1 MKLFVQSLVIKVER
15 KDEYTEIKKVTVAY
29 FASKEWVIQRPWCF
43 QQGGKWSE
51 KKKKSGKKAELRY
64 STLGHTYVDVP
75 LTSGIGSSEYSL
87 IKDLHAGLG

>member
-1 MKLFVQSLVIKVER
+1 MLL
-15 KDEYTEIKKVTVAY
+15 
-29 FASKEWVIQRPWCF
+29 
-43 QQGGKWSE
+43 
-51 KKKKSGKKAELRY
+51 KSGLYRGLGVFNKEESEVKRKKRGEKQAELRY

>member
-1 MKLFVQSLVIKVER
+1 MKR
-15 KDEYTEIKKVTVAY
+15 
-29 FASKEWVIQRPWCF
+29 
-43 QQGGKWSE
+43 
-51 KKKKSGKKAELRY
+51 KKKKAGKKQAELRY

>member
-1 MKLFVQSLVIKVER
+1 MLLKSGLYRGHGVFN
-15 KDEYTEIKKVTVAY
+15 
-29 FASKEWVIQRPWCF
+29 KEE
-43 QQGGKWSE
+43 SE
-51 KKKKSGKKAELRY
+51 VKRKKKAGKKQAELRY